1 MFGTHGLLQVWTSNP
16 FLGCEILT
24 LTSYGILGA
33 FAYSI
38 KTEGNIIKHVK
49 INKNN
54 NKFQLDQPDENGT
67 GVAKQFDSL
76 EELVDHYKEYGMV
89 DTATSLIRPDTPGQN
104 SHMGPFRILPVILV
118 PTSGILAEHIY
129 QRNTVLASGK
139 GSTGYSEEFLELQ
152 QFEGKRIT

>member
-1 MFGTHGLLQVWTSNP
+1 MFGTHDPLQVWTSNP
-16 FLGCEILT
+16 FSGSETLT

-104 SHMGPFRILPVILV
+104 SHMDQFYRSKFTDHFSSNFGHIGGTYLPKKH
-118 PTSGILAEHIY
+118 G
-129 QRNTVLASGK
+129 
-139 GSTGYSEEFLELQ
+139 F
-152 QFEGKRIT
+152 GKRERIDRLFRRIFRATTV